1 MVMSME
7 STATVEEEEA
17 SKSES
22 VTRRGSRRQ
31 NSGKAS
37 HKRPAASTFAYE
49 AIASNGE
56 IEQGKIVAANEE
68 EVVDRLRRLGKRPVA
83 ITPARASVFAA
94 ELSIPGLGPR
104 VKKAELSV
112 MARQFSTMV
121 NAGIPL
127 IRSLAVLGEQAENPL
142 LRSTLADMEI
152 SVSSG
157 DSLSQ
162 SMERHPKVFDQL
174 FVSMVRAGEAAGA
187 LDVVLDQLASTMERS
202 VAVANKIRSAMSYP
216 VAVLVMVFGVI
227 TAMLI
232 FVVPV
237 FSGIYDDLD
246 GTLPLPTRMLVL
258 LSSALTDYLP
268 FVVVG
273 LVGFVVTLRR
283 WLRTTNGERRWHR
296 IKLRLPLVGP
306 LVHKSALARLGR
318 TLSVLTKAG
327 VPVLETLRIAA
338 DTTGN
343 RVLTDALLSSID
355 GVRNGESLAE
365 NLASHPI
372 FPPMVLQ
379 LVTVGEESGS
389 LEEMLDVVGHTYEG
403 EVETAVAGF
412 AALIEPLLMA
422 VIGAVVGG
430 MVISLYLP
438 MFRIIDLVQ

>member
-1 MVMSME
+1 MKSPPSVDEADAKPSKRDVAKRIKARNAAPKPE
-7 STATVEEEEA
+7 KKSVPVSTFTYTV
-17 SKSES
+17 
-22 VTRRGSRRQ
+22 V
-31 NSGKAS
+31 
-37 HKRPAASTFAYE
+37 AAS
-49 AIASNGE
+49 GD
-56 IEQGKIVAANEE
+56 IEDGKIVASNEQ
-68 EVVDRLRRLGKRPVA
+68 EVLDRLRRLGKRPISV
-83 ITPARASVFAA
+83 TPAKASIFEA
-94 ELSIPGLGPR
+94 EMSIPGLGPR
-104 VKKAELSV
+104 VKKAELAV
-112 MARQFSTMV
+112 VARQFSTMV
-121 NAGIPL
+121 GAGIPL
-127 IRSLAVLGEQAENPL
+127 VRSLAVLGEQSENPL
-142 LRSTLADMEI
+142 LKQTMTDMEI

-187 LDVVLDQLASTMERS
+187 LDVVLEQLATTLERS

-216 VAVLVMVFGVI
+216 IAVLVMVVGVI
-227 TAMLI
+227 AAMLI

-237 FSGIYDDLD
+237 FTGIYADLE
-246 GTLPLPTRMLVL
+246 GTLPLPTRVLVF
-258 LSSALTDYLP
+258 LSTALTDFLP
-268 FVVVG
+268 IVLLGTGGTVFAV
-273 LVGFVVTLRR
+273 RR
-283 WLRTTNGERRWHR
+283 WLKTPEGERRWDQT
-296 IKLRLPLVGP
+296 KLRLPLVGT

-318 TLSVLTKAG
+318 TLSVLTRAG

-343 RVLTDALLSSID
+343 RVVTDALHDAIE
-355 GVRNGESLAE
+355 GVRNGEGLAA
-365 NLASHPI
+365 NLSNHPI

-389 LEEMLDVVGHTYEG
+389 LEEMLEIVGRTYEG

-422 VIGAVVGG
+422 VIGLVVGG

>member
-7 STATVEEEEA
+7 STATVEEESA
-17 SKSES
+17 AKPQSSA
-22 VTRRGSRRQ
+22 RRGLGRQ
-31 NSGKAS
+31 NAGKTQDT
-37 HKRPAASTFAYE
+37 RPPASTFAYE
-49 AIASNGE
+49 AIASSGE
-56 IEQGKIVAANEE
+56 IEQGKIVAASEE

-94 ELSIPGLGPR
+94 ELSIPGFGPR
-104 VKKAELSV
+104 VKKAELAV
-112 MARQFSTMV
+112 VARQFSTMV

-127 IRSLAVLGEQAENPL
+127 IRSLAVLGEQSENPL

-162 SMERHPKVFDQL
+162 SMDRHPKVFDQL

-227 TAMLI
+227 AAMLI

-258 LSSALTDYLP
+258 LSTALTDYLP

-273 LVGFVVTLRR
+273 LIGSVVSLRR

-296 IKLRLPLVGP
+296 TKLRLPLVGP

-343 RVLTDALLSSID
+343 RVLTDALLESID
-355 GVRNGESLAE
+355 GVRNGESLAA
-365 NLASHPI
+365 NLAAHPI

-389 LEEMLDVVGHTYEG
+389 LEEMLDVVGRTYEG

>member
-7 STATVEEEEA
+7 AERA
-17 SKSES
+17 SEDGSAPGEKKRG
-22 VTRRGSRRQ
+22 RRRRPDAV
-31 NSGKAS
+31 GAGAPAR
-37 HKRPAASTFAYE
+37 RPASSYAFV
-49 AIASNGE
+49 AISSSGD
-56 IEQGKIVAANEE
+56 IEEGTIVAVGEQ
-68 EVVDRLRRLGKRPVA
+68 EVVDRLRRLGKRPVEVS
-83 ITPARASVFAA
+83 PARTSLLST
-94 ELSIPGLGPR
+94 ELSVPGLGPR
-104 VKKAELSV
+104 VKKAEV
-112 MARQFSTMV
+112 AVVARQFSTMV

-127 IRSLAVLGEQAENPL
+127 IRCLAVLGDQAENPL
-142 LRSTLADMEI
+142 LKSTLADMEI

-162 SMERHPKVFDQL
+162 AMDRHPKVFDQL

-187 LDVVLDQLASTMERS
+187 LDVVLEQLAVTTERS

-216 VAVLVMVFGVI
+216 VAVLVMVIGVI

-237 FSGIYDDLD
+237 FSGIYADLD
-246 GTLPLPTRMLVL
+246 GTLPLPTRALVL
-258 LSSALTDYLP
+258 VSTLLTDYLP

-273 LVGFVVTLRR
+273 VAGGTYGLRR
-283 WLRTTNGERRWHR
+283 WLRTEGGQLAWDGL
-296 IKLRLPLVGP
+296 KLRLPLVGP

-318 TLSVLTKAG
+318 TLSVLTRAG
-327 VPVLETLRIAA
+327 VPVLETMRIAA
-338 DTTGN
+338 ETTGN
-343 RVLTDALLSSID
+343 RVVTDALLDAID
-355 GVRNGESLAE
+355 GVRNGESLAA
-365 NLASHPI
+365 NLANHPV

-389 LEEMLDVVGHTYEG
+389 LEEMLDVVGTTYEG